1 MKRILTLSA
10 MLAAACP
17 AATPGMTDFLTT
29 KYGFFVHYVWG
40 GKQGTQFTRDRDGRQ
55 PATFDELA
63 NAFDAK
69 GLANDLDR
77 WGVEYLI
84 LTAWHYNINPLFPSA
99 TMRKWGMEKHAC
111 KRDVLRDVIIACE
124 AKGIRVMLYTHPRD
138 GHDLQPEDQLKTG
151 WGGPNGTDP
160 KWDSFDRN
168 KWNDFTNELYGEL
181 IDRYG
186 NDIIGIY
193 SDEGSGAGDSYRVVD
208 YPRLRQT
215 VKSRQP
221 WLTMVQNY
229 YGTTYSLDLGCKE
242 YHHWG
247 EFANRDAN
255 AWAAYRMPVAS
266 CFATTW
272 WSSEKAGKNT
282 VVFTAEDM
290 FRYTVLQA
298 GANSEGGG
306 MQWAAGN
313 YAGGGWETGVD
324 ETMTVL
330 GRYIKPVAAS
340 IKNTYSSNSWPT
352 APGTKLPDLKWG
364 VATRSTDD
372 RIEYLHILRPPADG
386 RTQLTIPP
394 PADGKRF
401 ARAVM
406 LANRK
411 AVALRQDASGLTLT
425 LPAGERWDKLD
436 TVIAL
441 QVAEDSPA
449 INVARWKAFSAS
461 SFPDPSPARGSAYA
475 FHAVDGDEGTAWTS
489 RPDGVTEGN
498 APIAPDRRPWC
509 VVDLGKPCKLTKIE
523 VVGQIGAGVVL
534 QTSADDRFSNAATLG
549 TSPEAKSAKLE
560 ISKATYGNGARQADV
575 TAKLRAAVADGV
587 LTVKA
592 DNTLAGD
599 PAPDVPKE
607 LRVEYTL
614 DGVAKSAVVEETGTL
629 SIGSGAS
636 WTVEV
641 PRGTSARFVR
651 LSRTVDG
658 APLRVN
664 EFRVF
669 GKFE

>member
-1 MKRILTLSA
+1 
-10 MLAAACP
+10 MLAAVCP
-17 AATPGMTDFLTT
+17 AATPGMTSYLTT

-40 GKQGTQFTRDRDGRQ
+40 GRQGTQFTRDRDGRQ

-63 NAFDAK
+63 NALDAK

-99 TMRKWGMEKHAC
+99 TMRKWGMEGHIC
-111 KRDVLRDVIIACE
+111 KRDVLRDVIAACR

-138 GHDLQPEDQLKTG
+138 GHDLQLDDQLKAG

-160 KWDSFDRN
+160 NWANFDRN
-168 KWNDFTNELYGEL
+168 KWNDFTTELYGEL

-221 WLTMVQNY
+221 WLTMVQNH
-229 YGTTYSLDLGCKE
+229 YGTTYSLDLGGKE

-247 EFANRDAN
+247 EFAHRDAN
-255 AWAAYRMPVAS
+255 AWPAYRMPVAS

-290 FRYTVLQA
+290 FRYTVMQA

-324 ETMTVL
+324 ETMTRL
-330 GRYIKPVAAS
+330 GNYIKPVAAS

-352 APGTKLPDLKWG
+352 ASGTKLPDLKWG
-364 VATRSTDD
+364 VATRSTDG
-372 RIEYLHILRPPADG
+372 RIEYLHILNPPSDG
-386 RTQLTIPP
+386 NQRITVPP

-401 ARAVM
+401 SKAVL
-406 LANRK
+406 LANK
-411 AVALRQDASGLTLT
+411 HEVSIKQDEAGLTLA
-425 LPAGERWDKLD
+425 LPAGARWDKLD

-441 QVAEDSPA
+441 RVAEDSPP
-449 INVARWKAFSAS
+449 INVARWKAFAAS
-461 SFPDPSPARGSAYA
+461 SFPDPSPSGGSAYA
-475 FHAVDGDEGTAWTS
+475 FHAVDGNESSAWTS
-489 RPDGVTEGN
+489 RPDGTTEGN
-498 APIAPDRRPWC
+498 APVAPDRRPWC
-509 VVDLGKPCKLTKIE
+509 VVDLGKPCRLTKVE
-523 VVGQIGAGVVL
+523 VVGLIGAGVAL
-534 QTSADDRFSNAATLG
+534 QVAPDDTFSAAATLA
-549 TSPEAKSAKLE
+549 TSSGSKAAILE
-560 ISKATYGNGARQADV
+560 ITHATYGNGTKLADI
-575 TAKLRAAVADGV
+575 TTKLRAAVTDGA
-587 LTVKA
+587 LSVKA
-592 DNTLAGD
+592 DNSLAGD
-599 PAPDVPKE
+599 PAPGEGKE

-614 DGVAKSAVVEETGTL
+614 DGIAKSAIVAESGSL
-629 SIGSGAS
+629 AIGSAPL

-641 PRGTSARFVR
+641 PHGTSGRFVR
-651 LSRTVDG
+651 LARTGDG